1 MFSCQHIITV
11 IQEKTLELLQK
22 KGKQC
27 KFVGGCLY
35 VQKPEHCSHY
45 PTRWPKARR
54 RGGTVESDGPVT
66 LCGPRVTDS
75 TSSSTVLTAAFVYER
90 QTSVIE
96 MLWKPNDIPQ
106 NLTVIKWKVAAWQ
119 ILCGKLC
126 LDKAVAVLDNIAVVI
141 ALALQQTAMMT
152 VV

>member
-22 KGKQC
+22 RGKQC

-35 VQKPEHCSHY
+35 IQKPEHCRHY
-45 PTRWPKARR
+45 PTRWPKAEGG
-54 RGGTVESDGPVT
+54 GGTVESDGPVT

-75 TSSSTVLTAAFVYER
+75 TTSSTVLSAVFVYKR
-90 QTSVIE
+90 RMWVME

-106 NLTVIKWKVAAWQ
+106 NLTVIRQKVSAETMKVLWMN
-119 ILCGKLC
+119 IPCINMSDLICGKLF
-126 LDKAVAVLDNIAVVI
+126 LHEVKWH
-141 ALALQQTAMMT
+141 
-152 VV
+152 